1 MARGC
6 SIRGSKVRVGRKI
19 HRSGLA
25 KKKGGIGRHV
35 TKTVKRKVSPN
46 LHTKRVWVPELS
58 KYVRVKASAK
68 ELKTINKNG
77 AYVTLKKAF
86 ACEPHSL
93 QDLIKFFSGWAY
105 ERFEFLFFL
114 KSRGFAD
121 EHEIS
126 FGIAGGE
133 NHSIPETTKGSCRLP
148 GFGDVGKRGY
158 LFGCGVTLRDD

>member
-1 MARGC
+1 MARVC

-68 ELKTINKNG
+68 ALKTINKNG
-77 AYVTLKKAF
+77 AYVTLKKAGLIEGAF
-86 ACEPHSL
+86 YFLLL
-93 QDLIKFFSGWAY
+93 QKLGGNGRLFSCQPM
-105 ERFEFLFFL
+105 
-114 KSRGFAD
+114 
-121 EHEIS
+121 S
-126 FGIAGGE
+126 FR
-133 NHSIPETTKGSCRLP
+133 H
-148 GFGDVGKRGY
+148 
-158 LFGCGVTLRDD
+158 